1 MEDEF
6 IQDIKSQEKLRLTQ
20 LQMTQ
25 DDSVQMKKSKE
36 EHTSTTLQKKT
47 FHWTAHHIKS

>member
-25 DDSVQMKKSKE
+25 DDSVQMKK
-36 EHTSTTLQKKT
+36 KKQGG
-47 FHWTAHHIKS
+47 ASQLLS

>member
-6 IQDIKSQEKLRLTQ
+6 IQDIKSQDKLRLTQ

-25 DDSVQMKKSKE
+25 DDSVQMKKKQGGASQLL
-36 EHTSTTLQKKT
+36 S
-47 FHWTAHHIKS
+47 

>member
-6 IQDIKSQEKLRLTQ
+6 IQDIKSQDKLRLTQ

-25 DDSVQMKKSKE
+25 DDSVQMKKKHGGASQLL
-36 EHTSTTLQKKT
+36 S
-47 FHWTAHHIKS
+47 